1 MKFSISAVVLALA
14 AVAVAA
20 PGGEYRSPKGD
31 GDVEVNQVTNQCGKA
46 QISCCNK
53 KITTVNGGDK
63 NTGLL
68 AGVLGTVVGK
78 GSDIGIF
85 DQCSKLSASALIGVT
100 DILSG
105 NQCKQNV
112 ACCQGN
118 SQHAEGFI
126 ALNLP
131 CIPISGF

>member
-20 PGGEYRSPKGD
+20 PGGEYRSPKD

-53 KITTVNGGDK
+53 QITTVNGGDK

-85 DQCSKLSASALIGVT
+85 DQCSKLSASGKFRTCLP
-100 DILSG
+100 SG
-105 NQCKQNV
+105 SEFN
-112 ACCQGN
+112 
-118 SQHAEGFI
+118 
-126 ALNLP
+126 
-131 CIPISGF
+131 